1 MYGAVGMRVTYG
13 AGLEADLASAWTHD
27 FPTGRVH
34 HTWIATEIERV
45 WVGRGDVDEVLEP
58 GGVAVLAGCA
68 PIWVG
73 TRSARNPPP
82 RVDDPLFP
90 AVGVHHGE
98 VAFGPL
104 MPEVLGLPEL
114 LTTMQ
119 PQDNGWDTG
128 SDVVLTLRHLGSLV
142 GQRWPGPPQD
152 ALAEMVVTTALSTWR
167 PPVLRDNSLTR
178 CINAIAGPGPPPTVP
193 ELAAL
198 ANTSERTLRRRSG
211 RGGGRLRV
219 PLRPGDASDPRS
231 RRVVPAAPAGH
242 GDTFSD
248 SRLTDPVHEPRG
260 SCTGSAKVEKEN
272 VLVADRRWGRARSA
286 WRR

>member
-178 CINAIAGPGPPPTVP
+178 CINAIADPGPPPTVP

-198 ANTSERTLRRRSG
+198 ANTSERTLRRRFRTETGLGPDEFSRWFRTLPVRRDLLAGADPAEVAAGSG
-211 RGGGRLRV
+211 FPSVRAMRRTLDRVESSLPRLRGTETRFRI
-219 PLRPGDASDPRS
+219 LD
-231 RRVVPAAPAGH
+231 
-242 GDTFSD
+242 
-248 SRLTDPVHEPRG
+248 
-260 SCTGSAKVEKEN
+260 
-272 VLVADRRWGRARSA
+272 
-286 WRR
+286 